1 MSEPILW
8 PADELLSALDGI
20 LIAGETNNAEMSNV
34 TMNGADGI
42 SIDSRDIARG
52 DAFFAIKGELSDG
65 HDYVQKAAE
74 NGASVVVISDEKY
87 AQNVSASVVLVDDVL
102 KSLARVAVAARRRT
116 QAKIVAITGSVG
128 KTSTKEFLKD
138 CLQACGKTH
147 ASVKSFNNQWG
158 VPISLARMP
167 KDTEYGVFEIG
178 MNHLDEITPLVKM
191 VSPDIA
197 IITTVA
203 PAHLGYF
210 KNLQQIAL
218 AKSEIFDGLAKN
230 GTAIL
235 NRDNEFFDYL
245 SDRAK
250 LKNITNIVSFGSHP
264 EADLHLYEY
273 QLLPTQ
279 SKVTVF
285 DGDKKYK
292 YEIGVAGKHQIS
304 NSLAVLLAIKSL
316 DIDLVRVLSV
326 LSMVEL
332 TDGRGA
338 QSDIGFKNGHIKLID
353 ESYNANPASMVAA
366 FSVLSAQIV
375 KPDGRKVAI
384 IGDMLELG
392 TDSPQ
397 IHAQLAAGIVA
408 ADIDLVLACGP
419 DMKNCYELLPANM
432 QAGYAPSSA
441 LLVKKLNAALSP
453 NDVVMVKGSLGTKMS
468 EIINKLKET
477 SKAAI

>member
-1 MSEPILW
+1 M
-8 PADELLSALDGI
+8 
-20 LIAGETNNAEMSNV
+20 
-34 TMNGADGI
+34 
-42 SIDSRDIARG
+42 
-52 DAFFAIKGELSDG
+52 
-65 HDYVQKAAE
+65 
-74 NGASVVVISDEKY
+74 
-87 AQNVSASVVLVDDVL
+87 
-102 KSLARVAVAARRRT
+102 
-116 QAKIVAITGSVG
+116 
-128 KTSTKEFLKD
+128 
-138 CLQACGKTH
+138 
-147 ASVKSFNNQWG
+147 
-158 VPISLARMP
+158 PISLARMP